1 MFLTLHACLQM
12 MSTLC
17 PTTAVITDTEIPTI
31 IDPSAT
37 RKYPS
42 ATGSIIV
49 EISVRFLH
57 NLHIKGHQNRNKAGR
72 FKATVT
78 AMGEQSK

>member
-42 ATGSIIV
+42 ATGSMIV
-49 EISVRFLH
+49 GISVSGSTL
-57 NLHIKGHQNRNKAGR
+57 I
-72 FKATVT
+72 V
-78 AMGEQSK
+78 MGENRMLSVANSCCVFCV